1 MFELHGN
8 EITSYKT
15 VSYAAK
21 AMVRE
26 EFISINSYI
35 RKEERPQINTV
46 SFFFLVNYLIGGLNY
61 FTLL

>member
-8 EITSYKT
+8 EITPYKI

-21 AMVRE
+21 AMVRG
-26 EFISINSYI
+26 EFISINSYV
-35 RKEERPQINTV
+35 RKEERPQINIV
-46 SFFFLVNYLIGGLNY
+46 SFFWVNYLIGGLNY